1 MDKKRLRRV
10 THGLC
15 RRRTVLVL
23 ALSVFFATPAL
34 AAAADAI
41 ETDDAQGR
49 GEAHILVQSSPLA
62 GIQYYAAKEWWAEMH
77 KDDRLQLVREPD
89 NRHDANA
96 IRVEW
101 KGHKLGYLP
110 RRENQ
115 VVAEEMDRG
124 TRLEAVIAKMQRH
137 RSPWQ
142 RLKMDIY
149 VLPPSAAN

>member
-1 MDKKRLRRV
+1 MDKKRLRRIA
-10 THGLC
+10 HAFC

-23 ALSVFFATPAL
+23 AAKVLLAFPLIAT
-34 AAAADAI
+34 AADSA
-41 ETDDAQGR
+41 DASGTAS
-49 GEAHILVQSSPLA
+49 GGDAHILVQSSPLA

-77 KDDRLQLVREPD
+77 KDDRLQLVREAD

-149 VLPPSAAN
+149 VVPPDAAN

>member
-1 MDKKRLRRV
+1 MDKKRLRRIACAFCLR
-10 THGLC
+10 G
-15 RRRTVLVL
+15 TVLVL
-23 ALSVFFATPAL
+23 AANAFFAFPSL
-34 AAAADAI
+34 AAEMEPADLV
-41 ETDDAQGR
+41 DGQSR

-62 GIQYYAAKEWWAEMH
+62 GIQYYAASEWWVEMR

-96 IRVEW
+96 VRVEW

-124 TRLEAVIAKMQRH
+124 TRLEAVIGKMQRH

-149 VLPPSAAN
+149 VLPADAAN

>member
-1 MDKKRLRRV
+1 MDKKRLRRIAHV
-10 THGLC
+10 LC

-23 ALSVFFATPAL
+23 AANVFFAFPL
-34 AAAADAI
+34 MAAAD
-41 ETDDAQGR
+41 DAVGAADVASA
-49 GEAHILVQSSPLA
+49 GDAHILVQSSPLA
-62 GIQYYAAKEWWAEMH
+62 GIQFYAAKEWWDEMH
-77 KDDRLQLVREPD
+77 KDDRLQLVREAD

-124 TRLEAVIAKMQRH
+124 TRLEAVIGKMQRH

-149 VLPPSAAN
+149 VVPPDAAN

>member
-1 MDKKRLRRV
+1 MTDCMQRV
-10 THGLC
+10 MPQFIC
-15 RRRTVLVL
+15 RTLLVL
-23 ALSVFFATPAL
+23 ACFLGVTGPLTASGADSETAL
-34 AAAADAI
+34 
-41 ETDDAQGR
+41 
-49 GEAHILVQSSPLA
+49 GEVRILVQSSPLA
-62 GIQYYAAKEWWAEMH
+62 GIQYYTAKAWWDEMRAN
-77 KDDRLQLVREPD
+77 DRLQLVREPE

-115 VVAEEMDRG
+115 IVAEEMDRG
-124 TRLEAVIAKMQRH
+124 TRLEATISKMQRH

-149 VLPPSAAN
+149 VLPPGSTD

>member
-1 MDKKRLRRV
+1 MHRILASNLR
-10 THGLC
+10 GKF
-15 RRRTVLVL
+15 LVL
-23 ALSVFFATPAL
+23 AYLLCITWPL
-34 AAAADAI
+34 AAFSEDS
-41 ETDDAQGR
+41 EPSR
-49 GEAHILVQSSPLA
+49 GEVRILVQSSPLA
-62 GIQYYAAKEWWAEMH
+62 GIQYYTAKAWWDEMRAN
-77 KDDRLQLVREPD
+77 DRLQLVRELE

-115 VVAEEMDRG
+115 IVAEEMDRG
-124 TRLEAVIAKMQRH
+124 TRLEASISKMQRH

-149 VLPPSAAN
+149 VLPPGSTD